1 MSRAAAALAL
11 LACVATTSE
20 RIRAQDDAFAVC
32 ETWLAAEQPT
42 RAQLDT
48 ALDRLLAEA
57 ATGFEWLGRARSAAG
72 PDDSARRKTIES
84 LATHAVVEFVR
95 RQQRAGVRYA
105 GQYAALSKLE
115 PFAGELLF
123 SLLLETPAWFP
134 HTHRARLVPALRDLF
149 PRAPSEA
156 RLVQVATL
164 AKSSIEPEDLV
175 RALDGLSW
183 QWGDKQ
189 AAQARIDELKRASAE
204 GDVEE
209 RVRVMLDLA
218 ELWYDLR
225 EYRSAAATH
234 RAVLALAHGSSVVL
248 RPAHHYASAC
258 AHALSGDVEQGIAA
272 LQRCAAAQADPGTDA
287 SHRLA
292 RALWEKDPE
301 IAVLR
306 SDPRYAKICAEAFG
320 AAPSPEPAEK
330 ARR

>member
-20 RIRAQDDAFAVC
+20 RIRAQDAFAAC

-42 RAQLDT
+42 RAQLEA
-48 ALDRLLAEA
+48 ALERVLAEP
-57 ATGFEWLGRARSAAG
+57 ATGFEWLGRERTAAAPDGPARCKA
-72 PDDSARRKTIES
+72 IES

-95 RQQRAGVRYA
+95 RQHRAGVRYA
-105 GQYAALSKLE
+105 GQYAALAKLE

-156 RLVQVATL
+156 RLAQIAAL
-164 AKSSIEPEDLV
+164 AKSSIEPEELV

-234 RAVLALAHGSSVVL
+234 RAVLALANGSAVL
-248 RPAHHYASAC
+248 LKPAHHYASAC

-272 LQRCAAAQADPGTDA
+272 LQRCAAAQTDPRTDA
-287 SHRLA
+287 SHRVA
-292 RALWEKDPE
+292 RTLWEKDPE
-301 IAVLR
+301 IVVLR
-306 SDPRYAKICAEAFG
+306 GDPRYAKIFAEAFG
-320 AAPSPEPAEK
+320 ANPSPEPAEK
-330 ARR
+330 AQR

>member
-1 MSRAAAALAL
+1 MSCAAAALTL
-11 LACVATTSE
+11 LVCVATTGE
-20 RIRAQDDAFAVC
+20 RIRAQEAAFAPC
-32 ETWLAAEQPT
+32 EAWLAAEQPT
-42 RAQLDT
+42 RAQLD
-48 ALDRLLAEA
+48 AAIERLIAEPT
-57 ATGFEWLGRARSAAG
+57 TGFEWLGRERTAAA
-72 PDDSARRKTIES
+72 PDRAARRKAIES
-84 LATHAVVEFVR
+84 LATHTVVEFVR
-95 RQQRAGVRYA
+95 RQHRAGVRHA
-105 GQYAALSKLE
+105 GQYTPLAKLE

-134 HTHRARLVPALRDLF
+134 HTHRVRLVPALRDLF

-156 RLVQVATL
+156 RLVQVAAL

-189 AAQARIDELKRASAE
+189 PAQARIDELKRASAE

-234 RAVLALAHGSSVVL
+234 RAVLALANGAAATL
-248 RPAHHYASAC
+248 KPAHHYASAC
-258 AHALSGDVEQGIAA
+258 AHALSGDVDQGMAA
-272 LQRCAAAQADPGTDA
+272 LQRCAAAQTDPGTDA

-292 RALWEKDPE
+292 KTLWDRDPE
-301 IAVLR
+301 IALLR
-306 SDPRYAKICAEAFG
+306 SDPRYAKIFAEAFG
-320 AAPSPEPAEK
+320 ATASPESAEK